1 MAKPPKHETLAPL
14 LDAFLERVKQGEAE
28 LPLED
33 DGTISRSKL
42 MQAIGRPKHDRQYLA
57 PGNPNAPFL
66 VPQIDAVARSLDLP
80 PLGEAGNGGG
90 ALDEE
95 SATKRRVKELGGR
108 LKERDDALLEALARA
123 KAAEERAAF
132 WEARYRE
139 VQETGVLQ
147 RLRPEVKEP

>member
-14 LDAFLERVKQGEAE
+14 LDAFLERVKRGEAE
-28 LPLED
+28 FPLDE
-33 DGTISRSKL
+33 DGTINKSKL

-66 VPQIDAVARSLDLP
+66 VPQINAVARSLDLP
-80 PLGEAGNGGG
+80 PLGGGSGDGAG
-90 ALDEE
+90 DEE
-95 SATKRRVKELGGR
+95 IASKRRLKELGGR

-139 VQETGVLQ
+139 VQETGLFQ